1 MDLDDLNGMAALDP
15 AGMLD
20 ETAAFPR
27 HIRDAA
33 QLADA
38 APAIEG
44 AVDTVLFVG
53 MGGSAIGGELLQ
65 QLLIDSCPVPILIH
79 RGYELPA
86 WADETTLVVA
96 TSYSGNTAE
105 TLSCF
110 RQAFKRGCATLSIS
124 SDGALEQLSGSADC
138 HIAIPRD
145 MQPRAALAYLMIPPL
160 KIMERHGFASLPDLE
175 RLADDI
181 SAYGGGL
188 APQVPLADNRAK
200 QLAARMQGLPVI
212 YGHGYLGAVAT
223 RWRQQFNENGKIA
236 AIDFAVPEANH
247 NELMAW
253 AGGQQRAITCLFLR
267 QPQEPDG
274 IARRFDYM
282 AETYGRHARVVQ
294 VTAHGQSRLAR
305 LLSMVHLGDW
315 VSVYLALHRD
325 VDPTPVSLIEELK
338 RRL

>member
-1 MDLDDLNGMAALDP
+1 MDLDDRQGMASLDP

-33 QLADA
+33 RLGAA

-44 AVDTVLFVG
+44 EIDEMLFVG

-65 QLLIDSCPVPILIH
+65 QLLIDSCPVPIMVH

-110 RQAFKRGCATLSIS
+110 RQALKRGCATMSIS
-124 SDGALEQLSGSADC
+124 SNGALEQLSGSADC
-138 HIAIPRD
+138 HVAIPQG
-145 MQPRAALAYLMIPPL
+145 MQPRAAIAYLMVPPL
-160 KIMERHGFASLPDLE
+160 KAIERCGLTPLPDMQQ
-175 RLADDI
+175 LADDI
-181 SAYGGGL
+181 AAYSERL
-188 APQVPLADNRAK
+188 TPDVPQAGNPAK
-200 QLAARMQGLPVI
+200 QLADDMHGLPII

-223 RWRQQFNENGKIA
+223 RWRQQFNENAQIA
-236 AIDFAVPEANH
+236 AADFAVPEANH

-253 AGGQQRAITCLFLR
+253 AGGQQRDVTCLFLR
-267 QPQEPDG
+267 QPDEPDA
-274 IARRFDYM
+274 IARRFAYM
-282 AETYGRHARVVQ
+282 ADTYGGHAHIIR
-294 VTAHGQSRLAR
+294 VTAQGKNRLAR
-305 LLSMVHLGDW
+305 LLSTVHLGDW
-315 VSVYLALHRD
+315 VSVYLALRRD
-325 VDPTPVSLIEELK
+325 VDPTPVSLIEDLK
-338 RRL
+338 RHL